1 MNKRLNCDVM
11 VFLLYWMSLGVAN
24 VIILK

>member
-11 VFLLYWMSLGVAN
+11 AFLLYWMSLGVAY